1 MHRALL
7 AIALIFLVICSC
19 GPKAAKKT
27 ENPGDLYVQGVEFMK
42 IKKYDK
48 AIERFSKIRENY
60 PFDPI
65 ADVAVVKL
73 GDAYFEKKVYV
84 MAAGVYEDFFT
95 SHPDD
100 ENVPYVLKRLGE
112 SYMRQA
118 PLVERD
124 QTVVMK
130 AIERFTFLKN
140 RYPASQYAKD
150 ADTQM
155 AALNQK
161 LADRELYVGEWY
173 HKTGQYNAA
182 ILRLEYLLS
191 KYPDSKGKD
200 RVLYYLA
207 DSFKEL
213 NDMEKSQHYM
223 DRLKK
228 EYPKSVFALATV
240 RERASLRVARPER
253 QSQPE
258 ASTPAPLGY
267 AEKRKKEID
276 LRPPEQTT
284 ERDAKSPVLAEPSKE
299 EGEAP
304 RTPAQEEKKPGGEK
318 KGPLGF
324 FTEKKPVDVV
334 SDTMEGLEKGKIVV
348 FKGHVI
354 AKQGE
359 MSMFCDTL
367 TAYLSEET
375 NEIERAHAEGNV
387 KIVKQERTATCE
399 EAFFDNAKGEIILK
413 RNAVV
418 FSGADKVAGDTVTYF
433 LNDDR
438 VHVQG
443 EKEKR
448 ARVTVTPK

>member
-7 AIALIFLVICSC
+7 AIALISLVICSC

-27 ENPGDLYVQGVEFMK
+27 ENPGDMYVQGVEFMK

-73 GDAYFEKKVYV
+73 GDAYFEKKAYV

-100 ENVPYVLKRLGE
+100 ENVPYVLRRLGE
-112 SYMRQA
+112 SYMKEA
-118 PLVERD
+118 PLAERD

-130 AIERFTFLKN
+130 AIERFTYLKN

-150 ADTQM
+150 ADAQIG
-155 AALNQK
+155 ALNQK

-182 ILRLEYLLS
+182 ILRLEYLLG
-191 KYPDSKGKD
+191 KYPDAKGKD
-200 RVLYYLA
+200 RALYYLA

-228 EYPKSVFALATV
+228 EYPKSVFALAAV

-267 AEKRKKEID
+267 TENRKKEID

-299 EGEAP
+299 EGEAL

-334 SDTMEGLEKGKIVV
+334 SDTMEGLEKGKIIV

-354 AKQGE
+354 AKQGD
-359 MSMFCDTL
+359 MTMFCDTL

-387 KIVKQERTATCE
+387 KIVKLERTATCE

-418 FSGADKVAGDTVTYF
+418 FSGADKVAGDSVTYF
-433 LNDDR
+433 LYDDR